1 MSKKTLRII
10 SKLECKNQN
19 LIKGINFDGQRVLGL
34 VSDFANLYYQ
44 SGIDELI
51 YLDTTASLY
60 KKTVLDKLI
69 LKACQN
75 LFIPSSCSGGIKSI
89 GKVRNIF
96 KSGVDKV
103 VLNTQAI
110 KNPKII
116 TKISKVF
123 GTQSVSVGID
133 IFKQENRIE
142 VWTNYG
148 RENTRIK
155 ALDWIKKVQD
165 YGAGEIVVTSINKD
179 GTCKGFDLE
188 LLNLIYDEIKVPLIF
203 GGGCGNIED
212 VIKLIKNFPD
222 LSGIFIN
229 SCFHYFYYKK
239 IFKEKNHISNGYSNT
254 NKDIGNTDFAA
265 NRENFPKMTNGF
277 SIEKLKRELA
287 INGITVR

>member
-1 MSKKTLRII
+1 M
-10 SKLECKNQN
+10 
-19 LIKGINFDGQRVLGL
+19 
-34 VSDFANLYYQ
+34 
-44 SGIDELI
+44 
-51 YLDTTASLY
+51 
-60 KKTVLDKLI
+60 
-69 LKACQN
+69 
-75 LFIPSSCSGGIKSI
+75 
-89 GKVRNIF
+89 
-96 KSGVDKV
+96 
-103 VLNTQAI
+103 NTQAI

-148 RENTRIK
+148 RENTKIE

-179 GTCKGFDLE
+179 GTCEGFDLE

-203 GGGCGNIED
+203 GGGCGKIQD

-222 LSGIFIN
+222 LSGVFIN

-239 IFKEKNHISNGYSNT
+239 IFKEKNHISNGYTNT

-277 SIEKLKRELA
+277 SIENLKRELS
-287 INGITVR
+287 INEIKVR